1 MAPSLL
7 HFLLLRKSV
16 RILKK
21 LLSNSYK
28 QVCIPRDDF
37 FLEYLISF
45 KYRSFLE
52 EKKKKL
58 RQALLQPRLTS
69 HSLCGQ
75 R

>member
-16 RILKK
+16 RDFKK

-37 FLEYLISF
+37 FF
-45 KYRSFLE
+45 RVFNFF
-52 EKKKKL
+52 
-58 RQALLQPRLTS
+58 
-69 HSLCGQ
+69 
-75 R
+75 

>member
-16 RILKK
+16 RDLKK

-52 EKKKKL
+52 EKKN
-58 RQALLQPRLTS
+58 
-69 HSLCGQ
+69 
-75 R
+75 